1 MRHAPTMILA
11 LALAGCAAPRPQPKA
26 VVPPQLFL
34 AWDWQPNAD
43 NPWSNV
49 VFNVRSS
56 TDLCG
61 PREQWPVMAT
71 VTTNRCPF
79 TVNKAEP
86 SRFYFVTASNTVSR
100 LVSP

>member
-1 MRHAPTMILA
+1 MRNSLLILA
-11 LALAGCAAPRPQPKA
+11 LALAGCAAPRPQFKA

-56 TDLCG
+56 TTLAES
-61 PREQWPVMAT
+61 RTNWPVMAT

-86 SRFYFVTASNTVSR
+86 CRFYFVTASNTVTHF
-100 LVSP
+100 VSP